1 MNDPADRRPI
11 ASRDAALVRRMA
23 AWAAA
28 AGITPNGI
36 SIMSMLAALMAGL
49 AFALAGERPWGLVL
63 AAAGCQ
69 LRLMCNLLDGLV
81 AVEGGKGKPD
91 GPFWNEAPDRISDLL
106 ILGGLGLAAGQPDL
120 GWLAAALA
128 ILTAYIRELG
138 RANGAG
144 NDFSGPLAKPQR
156 MALVTLAA
164 LVQAGLIAWGQGS
177 DLLIWTLWVLIGGTA
192 LTALSRATRQI
203 RALRAAQRQPRP

>member
-11 ASRDAALVRRMA
+11 ASRDAAPVRRLA
-23 AWAAA
+23 AWAAG

-49 AFALAGERPWGLVL
+49 AFAFAGERPWGLVL
-63 AAAGCQ
+63 AAIGCQ

-106 ILGGLGLAAGQPDL
+106 ILGGLGFAAGQPDL

-156 MALVTLAA
+156 MALVTVAA

-177 DLLIWTLWVLIGGTA
+177 DLLIWTLWILIAGTA
-192 LTALSRATRQI
+192 VTVLSRAGRQI
-203 RALRAAQRQPRP
+203 QALRAAQRQPRP